1 MAISDAFDRLASE
14 TRPVSSPSLIL
25 SAPASSPASPVPTSA
40 DTSDEAERI
49 VLPLRVS
56 PAAPDA
62 DALFAP
68 PVQVRS
74 LSDYVVRF
82 DPEAALS
89 AAFPGAQVSADRA
102 SFNLLLNGEIVPT
115 AFCRS
120 GAGADG
126 RRIFAL
132 APMRGFGLSERRF
145 KLFSSAAGCAALSL
159 RIIAAEGECVLHA
172 DPVVV
177 VIPEGYLAENLAA
190 MARFVADRY
199 ESLLAVSKSE
209 NETSALAADRLNH
222 AGGDPLAM
230 RDPLLDRTAV
240 LEKILGV
247 FERELPYFRTNAR
260 FRFIQSESVVPLAR
274 AHVPAKSAPA
284 YLSAHP
290 EVFTAAPSGGGIVV
304 GGRRVLPRRIPVAA
318 ALKAGDTY
326 ENLAAAA
333 FLSCAADS
341 LDRQRTLAA
350 EVRSRLESM
359 KAPEGFASPAAP
371 LFAARARRIHALEAR
386 LEKLAALFRLLFL
399 QYRKAFGLTEFA
411 RALADAAKASCRLPR
426 KTAVFR
432 SIASYRRIYEAMAR
446 WFSLDEIAF
455 EKEKELS
462 AFLSRS
468 RFYEVFALMKILD
481 GLERRGFRLVR
492 KARFDYAAALPA
504 GLLQTTSAG
513 LTCANTFHFER
524 AIDGENQARVTVYYE
539 PLIRMAGEAPLN
551 GLGLCRTSA
560 FSYDAST
567 NSLVPLNHAAADRA
581 VYTPDIVIAAHDGN
595 RCRWFIADA
604 KYASVETAAAQ
615 EALPLAFKYLMSV
628 SPIRPAD
635 ETAGLWL
642 LCGKRSPGDDPDEAA
657 GCLNA
662 FGAAMGV
669 AGRADVHFEPLAGSS
684 DSDSPSNLVE
694 AVCAA
699 FRGF

>member
-1 MAISDAFDRLASE
+1 M
-14 TRPVSSPSLIL
+14 
-25 SAPASSPASPVPTSA
+25 
-40 DTSDEAERI
+40 
-49 VLPLRVS
+49 
-56 PAAPDA
+56 
-62 DALFAP
+62 
-68 PVQVRS
+68 
-74 LSDYVVRF
+74 
-82 DPEAALS
+82 S

-115 AFCRS
+115 ALSRS
-120 GAGADG
+120 GADADG

-132 APMRGFGLSERRF
+132 APMRGFGPSERRF

-199 ESLLAVSKSE
+199 ESLLAVSTSE
-209 NETSALAADRLNH
+209 NEASALAADRLNH
-222 AGGDPLAM
+222 AGRDPLEM

-247 FERELPYFRTNAR
+247 FERELPYFRTNSR
-260 FRFIQSESVVPLAR
+260 FRFIQSESVVPLER
-274 AHVPAKSAPA
+274 AHFPAKSAPA

-304 GGRRVLPRRIPVAA
+304 GGQRVLPRRIPVAS

-371 LFAARARRIHALEAR
+371 LFAARARLIHALEAR

-399 QYRKAFGLTEFA
+399 QYRKAFGLAESA
-411 RALADAAKASCRLPR
+411 RALSEAVKASCSLPR

-468 RFYEVFALMKILD
+468 RFYEVFFALMKILD

-513 LTCANTFHFER
+513 LSCANTFHFER
-524 AIDGENQARVTVYYE
+524 VIDGENQVRVTVYYE
-539 PLIRMAGEAPLN
+539 PVIRMAGAAPLN

-567 NSLVPLNHAAADRA
+567 NSLVPLNQAAADRA

-635 ETAGLWL
+635 EIAGLWL

-657 GCLNA
+657 SCLNA

-669 AGRADVHFEPLAGSS
+669 TGRVDVHFEPLAGSS